1 MAKNYQDWDID
12 SLKEEHKKY
21 QRMLIPANI
30 VAIIIAIVAIIGQL
44 FMPMLSV
51 DVTVT
56 GDNFSAVLEY
66 IQDNGEGAAEDDE
79 TLQMLEY
86 VSKDVYTKVELN
98 VDPLGALMLG
108 VTPQPQEVRDYI
120 ASNADKLEETVDGM
134 LAQMMPRMTV
144 YMVAQATQDQLE
156 DAGINFE
163 ELESVDLEQ
172 VEAVTESLSS
182 GNYEQAKE
190 QFGTAADSV
199 AEELG
204 YDLTAEDKE
213 TIMGYFDEAV
223 EAGKK
228 DDGTFSFT
236 QAIETLAEK
245 YGFNLDDLNPDNLPE
260 DIPSVTPSSAL
271 GRVNVAASDT
281 SSPEGEGSS
290 GSSLDLN
297 EMLQNYIAEIPDEQA
312 SVIGT
317 ALFAVAAAT
326 IGLTSL
332 MWAIM
337 AVFALIK
344 LFCSNKRF
352 TMWYVKLLCWL
363 PCVLFVLAPFFALTL
378 APQLLAGT
386 VTGEAA
392 EILTL
397 ATQIPMSFGGS
408 GIVSGI
414 CLAVLWLISIF
425 WFFPIKHKIRKI
437 KNSMDN

>member
-30 VAIIIAIVAIIGQL
+30 VAIIIAVVAIIGQL

-66 IQDNGEGAAEDDE
+66 IQDNSEGAAEDDE

-172 VEAVTESLSS
+172 VEAVTESLNN
-182 GNYEQAKE
+182 GNYEAAKE

-223 EAGKK
+223 EAGKELVEYK
-228 DDGTFSFT
+228 IISGRRTWYGWANPLKVPEYQLRRLGISAEDVKWDAAGGEYVVERDGQFY
-236 QAIETLAEK
+236 A
-245 YGFNLDDLNPDNLPE
+245 LDE
-260 DIPSVTPSSAL
+260 DEDFYELKPL
-271 GRVNVAASDT
+271 
-281 SSPEGEGSS
+281 EG
-290 GSSLDLN
+290 
-297 EMLQNYIAEIPDEQA
+297 
-312 SVIGT
+312 
-317 ALFAVAAAT
+317 
-326 IGLTSL
+326 
-332 MWAIM
+332 
-337 AVFALIK
+337 
-344 LFCSNKRF
+344 NKRNF
-352 TMWYVKLLCWL
+352 
-363 PCVLFVLAPFFALTL
+363 
-378 APQLLAGT
+378 
-386 VTGEAA
+386 E
-392 EILTL
+392 E
-397 ATQIPMSFGGS
+397 
-408 GIVSGI
+408 
-414 CLAVLWLISIF
+414 
-425 WFFPIKHKIRKI
+425 R
-437 KNSMDN
+437 D

>member
-1 MAKNYQDWDID
+1 MAKSYQDWDID

-30 VAIIIAIVAIIGQL
+30 VAIIIAVVAIIGQL

-66 IQDNGEGAAEDDE
+66 IQDNGEGSAEDDE

-163 ELESVDLEQ
+163 
-172 VEAVTESLSS
+172 
-182 GNYEQAKE
+182 AKE

-228 DDGTFSFT
+228 DDGTFSFI

-260 DIPSVTPSSAL
+260 DIPFVTPSSAL

-337 AVFALIK
+337 AVIALIK
-344 LFCSNKRF
+344 LFCPNKRF

>member
-1 MAKNYQDWDID
+1 MIREKLVNLSQRIGLYQQAVKID
-12 SLKEEHKKY
+12 TALRNRRLKRDFRRHGLEALV
-21 QRMLIPANI
+21 QADRALR
-30 VAIIIAIVAIIGQL
+30 
-44 FMPMLSV
+44 
-51 DVTVT
+51 
-56 GDNFSAVLEY
+56 SAGSFVFL
-66 IQDNGEGAAEDDE
+66 DFG
-79 TLQMLEY
+79 TL
-86 VSKDVYTKVELN
+86 
-98 VDPLGALMLG
+98 LGAY
-108 VTPQPQEVRDYI
+108 RDKAFIPY
-120 ASNADKLEETVDGM
+120 DFDLDV
-134 LAQMMPRMTV
+134 
-144 YMVAQATQDQLE
+144 
-156 DAGINFE
+156 GI
-163 ELESVDLEQ
+163 LC
-172 VEAVTESLSS
+172 
-182 GNYEQAKE
+182 
-190 QFGTAADSV
+190 
-199 AEELG
+199 
-204 YDLTAEDKE
+204 
-213 TIMGYFDEAV
+213 
-223 EAGKK
+223 
-228 DDGTFSFT
+228 
-236 QAIETLAEK
+236 EK
-245 YGFNLDDLNPDNLPE
+245 RPDNLPE

-337 AVFALIK
+337 AVIALIK
-344 LFCSNKRF
+344 LFCPNKRF